1 MGAGP
6 ALDDLLA
13 AYREHSETLTRKG
26 SSSRTS
32 AQALADSLRDA
43 VTAGSSI
50 DEASLVTGMD
60 IETVNDLLNDH
71 PCPSCSYVVGRA
83 APLCLQRHE
92 GHALVIAALSSTG
105 TTLNAAEKD
114 MLAELASVSA
124 TANGRRPEWSLR
136 RLASARLT
144 ILVDHLHT
152 TRRVKWQDLAS
163 ATGLS
168 VAALRQRVARRSGL

>member
-1 MGAGP
+1 MDVGGAM
-6 ALDDLLA
+6 DDLLA
-13 AYREHSETLTRKG
+13 AYREHSEALTRKG
-26 SSSRTS
+26 SSSRAS

-50 DEASLVTGMD
+50 DEAALVTGMD
-60 IETVNDLLNDH
+60 IETVNDVLNNH
-71 PCPSCSYVVGRA
+71 PCPSCTYMVGRA

-105 TTLNAAEKD
+105 AALNAAEKD

-124 TANGRRPEWSLR
+124 TANGPRPEWSMR

-144 ILVDHLHT
+144 TLVDHLHT

-168 VAALRQRVARRSGL
+168 VAALRQRVSRHSGL